1 MGSEWDGTLAFMNV
15 NSPKKMTRPHAV
27 RDRGSPQNKNRPQG
41 AAGVNLNR
49 DGFVQTLC
57 AAPKAVRKI
66 LKNPNW
72 KKFIMFKI
80 YHKM

>member
-49 DGFVQTLC
+49 DGFVQTLS
-57 AAPKAVRKI
+57 AAKRCEKGPKKSNWRK
-66 LKNPNW
+66 N
-72 KKFIMFKI
+72 
-80 YHKM
+80 HHG